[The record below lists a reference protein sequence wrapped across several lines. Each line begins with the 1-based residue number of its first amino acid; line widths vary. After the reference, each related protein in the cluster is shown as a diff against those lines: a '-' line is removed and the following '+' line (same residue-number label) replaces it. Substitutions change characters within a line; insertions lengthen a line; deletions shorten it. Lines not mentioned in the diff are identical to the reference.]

1 MVKEVLVRVICHG
14 SWIGVG
20 EDIKYL
26 SYRHTLTSNIN
37 RVGHGSESHESADH
51 GGEDE
56 EDTRQAAGGGG
67 VVVTRVT
74 ECGVAQ
80 AQGVLLILQTVR

>member
-1 MVKEVLVRVICHG
+1 MD
-14 SWIGVG
+14 GVG
-20 EDIKYL
+20 KGHKIFELYHH
-26 SYRHTLTSNIN
+26 RLTSNIN
-37 RVGHGSESHESADH
+37 LVRHGSESHESADH

-74 ECGVAQ
+74 ERGVAQ
-80 AQGVLLILQTVR
+80 TQGVLLI

>member
-1 MVKEVLVRVICHG
+1 M
-14 SWIGVG
+14 GVG

-67 VVVTRVT
+67 G
-74 ECGVAQ
+74 GVAVRLITER
-80 AQGVLLILQTVR
+80 GVA

>member
-1 MVKEVLVRVICHG
+1 M
-14 SWIGVG
+14 
-20 EDIKYL
+20 

>member
-1 MVKEVLVRVICHG
+1 MDGCREIVI
-14 SWIGVG
+14 SSY
-20 EDIKYL
+20 IKHL
-26 SYRHTLTSNIN
+26 FIN
-37 RVGHGSESHESADH
+37 RVRHGLESHESADH

-74 ECGVAQ
+74 ERGVAQ
-80 AQGVLLILQTVR
+80 TQGVLLKYDTVVQNCIYS

>member
-1 MVKEVLVRVICHG
+1 M
-14 SWIGVG
+14 
-20 EDIKYL
+20 

-67 VVVTRVT
+67 GGVAVRLIT
-74 ECGVAQ
+74 ECGVA
-80 AQGVLLILQTVR
+80 

>member
-1 MVKEVLVRVICHG
+1 MR
-14 SWIGVG
+14 
-20 EDIKYL
+20 
-26 SYRHTLTSNIN
+26 
-37 RVGHGSESHESADH
+37 HGSESHESADH

-74 ECGVAQ
+74 ERGVAQ
-80 AQGVLLILQTVR
+80 TQGVLLIQQTVNMF

>member
-1 MVKEVLVRVICHG
+1 MG
-14 SWIGVG
+14 Q
-20 EDIKYL
+20 
-26 SYRHTLTSNIN
+26 NQ
-37 RVGHGSESHESADH
+37 ESHESADH

-67 VVVTRVT
+67 GGVVVTRVT

-80 AQGVLLILQTVR
+80 AQGVLLKCDTVVQNCIYTHYLLLF

>member
-1 MVKEVLVRVICHG
+1 MG
-14 SWIGVG
+14 Q
-20 EDIKYL
+20 
-26 SYRHTLTSNIN
+26 NQ
-37 RVGHGSESHESADH
+37 ESHESADP

>member
-1 MVKEVLVRVICHG
+1 MRHG
-14 SWIGVG
+14 S
-20 EDIKYL
+20 D
-26 SYRHTLTSNIN
+26 
-37 RVGHGSESHESADH
+37 SHESADH

-80 AQGVLLILQTVR
+80 AQGVLLKYDTVVQNCIYS